1 MAEHDQADQAKDA
14 NELAELLVGIHRLM
28 RRRLR
33 HDLTGARLR
42 GAQVELLRLVRDQPG
57 IGVAAAARELHLA
70 GNSVSTL
77 VNQLVA
83 AGFLERQ
90 ADPRDRRAAQL
101 TVTEAAQ
108 QRMGEWDARRG
119 ELFTRQVAGL
129 PAEDRDALAAAL
141 PALRRLTEGLHNEL
155 EAI

>member
-1 MAEHDQADQAKDA
+1 MAERDQTDQAKEA

-33 HDLTGARLR
+33 HDLAGVRLR
-42 GAQVELLRLVRDQPG
+42 GAQVELLRLVRGRPG
-57 IGVAAAARELHLA
+57 IGVAAAAKELHLA

-101 TVTEAAQ
+101 TVTGAAQ

-119 ELFTRQVAGL
+119 ALITRQVAAL

-141 PALRRLTEGLHNEL
+141 PALRRLTEGLHSEL

>member
-1 MAEHDQADQAKDA
+1 VAERDQAREA
-14 NELAELLVGIHRLM
+14 NELAELLVGVHRLM

-33 HDLTGARLR
+33 QDLVGVRLR
-42 GAQVELLRLVRDQPG
+42 GAQVELLRLVRGRPG

-83 AGFLERQ
+83 AGFLERE
-90 ADPRDRRAAQL
+90 ADPRDRRAARL

-108 QRMGEWDARRG
+108 QRMGEWDVRRS
-119 ELFTRQVAGL
+119 ELVRRHVAGL
-129 PAEDRDALAAAL
+129 PERDRDALAAAL
-141 PALRRLTEGLHNEL
+141 PALRKLTEGLHNEL
-155 EAI
+155 EGL

>member
-1 MAEHDQADQAKDA
+1 MAERDQAKEA
-14 NELAELLVGIHRLM
+14 NELAELLVGVQRLM

-33 HDLTGARLR
+33 QDLTGARLP
-42 GAQVELLRLVRDQPG
+42 GAQVELLRLVRGRPG

-83 AGFLERQ
+83 AGYLERE
-90 ADPRDRRAAQL
+90 ADPRDRRAARL

-108 QRMGEWDARRG
+108 QRMGEWDARRS
-119 ELFTRQVAGL
+119 ELVRRHVAGL
-129 PAEDRDALAAAL
+129 PEEDRDALAAAL

-155 EAI
+155 EAT

>member
-1 MAEHDQADQAKDA
+1 MAERDQAKEA
-14 NELAELLVGIHRLM
+14 NELAELLVGVQRLM

-33 HDLTGARLR
+33 QDLTRTRLP
-42 GAQVELLRLVRDQPG
+42 GAQVELLRLVRGRPG

-83 AGFLERQ
+83 AGYLERE
-90 ADPRDRRAAQL
+90 ADPRDRRAARL

-108 QRMGEWDARRG
+108 QRMGEWDARRS
-119 ELFTRQVAGL
+119 ELVRRHVAGL
-129 PAEDRDALAAAL
+129 PEEDRDALAAAL

-155 EAI
+155 EAT

>member
-1 MAEHDQADQAKDA
+1 VAERDQAREA
-14 NELAELLVGIHRLM
+14 NELAELLVGVHRLM

-33 HDLTGARLR
+33 QDLVGVRLR
-42 GAQVELLRLVRDQPG
+42 GAQVELLRLVRGRPG

-83 AGFLERQ
+83 AGFLERE
-90 ADPRDRRAAQL
+90 ADPRDRRAARL

-108 QRMGEWDARRG
+108 QRMGEWDVRRS
-119 ELFTRQVAGL
+119 ELVRRHVAGL
-129 PAEDRDALAAAL
+129 PEGDRDALAAAL
-141 PALRRLTEGLHNEL
+141 PALRKLTEGLHNEL
-155 EAI
+155 EGL

>member
-1 MAEHDQADQAKDA
+1 MAERDQAREA
-14 NELAELLVGIHRLM
+14 NELAELLVGVHRLM

-33 HDLTGARLR
+33 QDLVGVRLR
-42 GAQVELLRLVRDQPG
+42 GAQVELLRLVRGRPG

-83 AGFLERQ
+83 AGFLERE
-90 ADPRDRRAAQL
+90 ADPRDRRAARL

-108 QRMGEWDARRG
+108 QRMGEWDVRRS
-119 ELFTRQVAGL
+119 ELVRRHVAGL
-129 PAEDRDALAAAL
+129 PERDRDALAAAL
-141 PALRRLTEGLHNEL
+141 PALRKLTEGLHNEL
-155 EAI
+155 EGL